1 MTWAQGVHSSSRR
14 PSRLRMWPYNNG
26 LRGHKNLHTCTHT
39 QANITLNTHT
49 HSDEWMPL
57 RFDINS
63 LLQRCRKF
71 RWDCACVCEC
81 VCIIKPS
88 SNIYWGQMGG
98 RMLPV
103 SARGNEGSGEMMK
116 RWGCATAVRG
126 HLTYNGNPESLSV
139 FLSFS
144 EAHWWQPEIKEEM
157 QAVFRTVLGGVGD
170 QRGTFAEL
178 KWN

>member
-1 MTWAQGVHSSSRR
+1 MTWAQGVHSSSHR

-26 LRGHKNLHTCTHT
+26 LRGHKNLHTHT

-126 HLTYNGNPESLSV
+126 HFTYNGNPESLSV
-139 FLSFS
+139 FLSWS
-144 EAHWWQPEIKEEM
+144 PLMATE
-157 QAVFRTVLGGVGD
+157 D
-170 QRGTFAEL
+170 QRGDAGCFQNSFRWSGRSVWYFCWVEVKL
-178 KWN
+178 GL